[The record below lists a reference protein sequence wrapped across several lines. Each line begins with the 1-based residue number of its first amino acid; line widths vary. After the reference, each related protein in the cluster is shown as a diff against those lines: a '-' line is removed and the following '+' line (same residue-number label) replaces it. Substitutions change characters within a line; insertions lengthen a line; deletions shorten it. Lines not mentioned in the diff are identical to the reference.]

1 MVSLHG
7 QRALPGPTID
17 RVIPAHRHP
26 VAPPGR
32 LVRLRRRTRPAR
44 RLLASAGALVV
55 LLAACGDGSSAPTA
69 DSPAAGPPAAAEAPP
84 SPPPTTGAE
93 APASPAASPTTAPN
107 PAPTVEP
114 TPAEPVA
121 STASIPLAELPRVE
135 FVRADGGAV
144 ALPVEIPPRSDYG
157 LGLSGRYQLEGRGM
171 VFHYPQG
178 TSAIGFYM
186 KNTHIDLSIAFV
198 GLDDRVIAIRE
209 MVAESLDLVRPGG
222 VYRYAIEAPAGWY
235 AARGIGEGALLRL
248 PPDVELPE

>member
-1 MVSLHG
+1 
-7 QRALPGPTID
+7 
-17 RVIPAHRHP
+17 VIPAHRHP

-32 LVRLRRRTRPAR
+32 LVRLRRRTHRAR

-55 LLAACGDGSSAPTA
+55 LLAACGDGSSATTA
-69 DSPAAGPPAAAEAPP
+69 ERPAAAPPATADAP
-84 SPPPTTGAE
+84 T
-93 APASPAASPTTAPN
+93 SPAASPTTAPN

-135 FVRADGGAV
+135 FVRPNGGAV
-144 ALPVEIPPRSDYG
+144 TLPVEIPPRSDYG
-157 LGLSGRYQLEGRGM
+157 LGLSGRYELEGRGM

-198 GLDDRVIAIRE
+198 GLDDRVIAIRQ

-222 VYRYAIEAPAGWY
+222 VYHYAIEAPAGWY